1 MTGKKTS
8 VLFVCLGNIC
18 RSPLAEAVFRKQVK
32 EAGLEDLV
40 EVDSAGTSSYHEGEG
55 PDPRTV
61 RVARAR
67 GVEMTGRARQI
78 RREDAER
85 FDYIIAMDEMNLR
98 DVQRLVAEAGV
109 RSPRVMR
116 LREFDPEAH
125 GDLDVPDPYYGGPQG
140 FEKVHDIVERS
151 CAALL
156 RHIVAERGLDAGVG
170 RRAEP

>member
-1 MTGKKTS
+1 MSGSKTA

-18 RSPLAEAVFRKQVK
+18 RSPLAEAVFRKQVR
-32 EAGLEDLV
+32 EAGLEDRF

-61 RVARAR
+61 KVARAR

-78 RREDAER
+78 RREDAKR
-85 FDYIIAMDEMNLR
+85 FDYIIAMDESNLR

-109 RSPRVMR
+109 HSPRVMR
-116 LREFDPEAH
+116 LREFDPEAS
-125 GDLDVPDPYYGGPQG
+125 GDLDVPDPYYGGPRG
-140 FEKVHDIVERS
+140 FEDVHDIVERS

-156 RHIVAERGLDAGVG
+156 EHIIAERGLGAGANEG
-170 RRAEP
+170 AES